1 MSDLKIYQYPTAHL
15 DPPTQGVNNVAAS
28 ARSY

>member
-15 DPPTQGVNNVAAS
+15 DPPAQLVNNVAAS